1 MQWGV
6 SSFRQRTLTQRAAHP
21 RPSLASHPGMR
32 LSRNALAGAGA
43 TAAAAA
49 IVLLRREHSRRT
61 TERFAAA
68 ALETLLNAVDA
79 NDPETGAHVRRVAA
93 YALILGDAAELSEHE
108 CKSIERIALFHDI
121 GKIHEALIDIVRDD
135 QPLTTAERRAIA
147 THPETGAAVLAPL
160 RGFYPDLADGVLS
173 HHERWDG
180 KGYPRGLKG
189 RRIPIAA
196 RVVAVADT
204 FDALTHGRRYR
215 DAEPIDVARKVLLE
229 GRATQFDPELVDL
242 FLFPPVF
249 ARVQNAEQ
257 EVVTWRPPVQKRQGR
272 RDDENVPDITFR
284 WRPGRSGSRGQPASD
299 PTRQTAR

>member
-1 MQWGV
+1 
-6 SSFRQRTLTQRAAHP
+6 
-21 RPSLASHPGMR
+21 MR
-32 LSRNALAGAGA
+32 LSRNALAGASA

-49 IVLLRREHSRRT
+49 VVFIRREQTRRA

-68 ALETLLNAVDA
+68 ALETVLNAIDA

-93 YALILGDAAELSEHE
+93 YALILGEAADLSEHD
-108 CKSIERIALFHDI
+108 CKSIERVALFHDI

-135 QPLTTAERRAIA
+135 RPLTPAERRAIA
-147 THPETGAAVLAPL
+147 THPGVGAAVLEPL
-160 RGFYPDLADGVLS
+160 NGFYPDLADGVLS

-189 RRIPIAA
+189 RRIPLAA

-215 DAEPIDVARKVLLE
+215 DAEPTDFARKVLLE
-229 GRATQFDPELVDL
+229 GRGTQFDPDLVDL

-249 ARVQNAEQ
+249 ARVANAEH
-257 EVVTWRPPVQKRQGR
+257 EVVRWKPPVQKRRGR
-272 RDDENVPDITFR
+272 HDDENVPDITFR
-284 WRPGRSGSRGQPASD
+284 WRPRQNGSRGQPASD
-299 PTRQTAR
+299 PTHQTAR

>member
-1 MQWGV
+1 
-6 SSFRQRTLTQRAAHP
+6 
-21 RPSLASHPGMR
+21 MR
-32 LSRNALAGAGA
+32 FSRNALAGAGA

-49 IVLLRREHSRRT
+49 IVLIRREQTRRV

-93 YALILGDAAELSEHE
+93 YSLILGEAAELSEHD
-108 CKSIERIALFHDI
+108 CKSIERVALFHDI
-121 GKIHEALIDIVRDD
+121 GKIHQALIDIVRDD
-135 QPLTTAERRAIA
+135 QPLSPEDRRAIA
-147 THPETGAAVLAPL
+147 THPAVGANVLAPL
-160 RGFYPDLADGVLS
+160 TGFYPDLADGVLA

-189 RRIPIAA
+189 RRIPLAA

-215 DAEPIDVARKVLLE
+215 DAEPLDIARKVLLE
-229 GRATQFDPELVDL
+229 GRGTQFDPDFVDL
-242 FLFPPVF
+242 FLFPPIF
-249 ARVQNAEQ
+249 ERVMDAEHQ
-257 EVVTWRPPVQKRQGR
+257 IVTWEPPVQKRRGR
-272 RDDENVPDITFR
+272 HDESVPDITFR
-284 WRPGRSGSRGQPASD
+284 WRPGRNGSRGRPASD

>member
-1 MQWGV
+1 M
-6 SSFRQRTLTQRAAHP
+6 P
-21 RPSLASHPGMR
+21 
-32 LSRNALAGAGA
+32 LSRVALAGVGA

-49 IVLLRREHSRRT
+49 VLVRREQTRRA

-68 ALETLLNAVDA
+68 ALETLLNAIDA

-93 YALILGDAAELSEHE
+93 YALILGEAAELSEHE

-135 QPLTTAERRAIA
+135 QPLTAADRRAIA
-147 THPETGAAVLAPL
+147 THPAAGAAVLEPL
-160 RGFYPDLADGVLS
+160 RGFYPDLADGVLA

-189 RRIPIAA
+189 RRIPLAA

-215 DAEPIDVARKVLLE
+215 DAEPMDFARQVLLE
-229 GRATQFDPELVDL
+229 GRGTQFDPELVDL

-249 ARVQNAEQ
+249 AKVQNAEH
-257 EVVTWRPPVQKRQGR
+257 EVVTWEPPVQKRKAR
-272 RDDENVPDITFR
+272 NDDENVPDITFR
-284 WRPGRSGSRGQPASD
+284 WRPGRNGSRGQPASD
-299 PTRQTAR
+299 PTRQTVR